1 MKIPLHNDHKPFITA
16 LLDETVEAIE
26 MHSPQAEH
34 IERAFTVALQQQNR
48 EAEADW
54 KRTIT
59 FLALFVFLYAALGAS
74 LTLDLSPAGASH
86 KSIEYALEA
95 VPVLIA
101 FSGFFISVLYL
112 FIVRAGLRQRR
123 NWQKTILM
131 LEKYTLGNLFKLT
144 HQQGAGTSNYSLSS
158 IMLALSLFICL
169 TWLIIYNYLTFTTS
183 GVFGSVISLFIS
195 TMVYVILDIQL
206 LKPWLSVAEAE
217 PSGTEDEKKADK

>member
-1 MKIPLHNDHKPFITA
+1 MKIPLPDDHKAFITA
-16 LLDETVEAIE
+16 LLDEPVDVIE
-26 MHSPQAEH
+26 MHSPHAEH
-34 IERAFTVALQQQNR
+34 IDRAYTVALQQKNH

-112 FIVRAGLRQRR
+112 FLVRAGSRQHR
-123 NWQKTILM
+123 NWQRTLLIL
-131 LEKYTLGNLFKLT
+131 ERYTTGHVFKLT

-158 IMLALSLFICL
+158 IMLALAMFICL

-195 TMVYVILDIQL
+195 TIVYVILDIQL
-206 LKPWLSVAEAE
+206 LKPWQSEAE
-217 PSGTEDEKKADK
+217 NDPSGVDENKADR